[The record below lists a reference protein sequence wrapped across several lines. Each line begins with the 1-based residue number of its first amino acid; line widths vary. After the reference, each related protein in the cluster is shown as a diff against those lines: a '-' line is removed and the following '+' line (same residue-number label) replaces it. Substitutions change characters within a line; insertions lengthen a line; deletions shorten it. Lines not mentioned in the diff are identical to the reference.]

1 MKSERRSAFAAA
13 AVTVA
18 VAGGVF
24 TAACGQS
31 LALTSEAGDAVE
43 YDLVMFDTTSVPLEL
58 PFSGTLLSG
67 RITLSLD
74 GTCERALVVRD
85 AGPASPGEVESSWD
99 CEWEREGDEITFT
112 WLAEP
117 PGSEMSPAAATAGVI
132 DGDLLTLSIDTGI
145 VCVTTPCPTH
155 WIEVYEAVAP

>member
-1 MKSERRSAFAAA
+1 MKSERRRAFGAA

-18 VAGGVF
+18 VGVF

-31 LALTSEAGDAVE
+31 LALTSEVGDAVE
-43 YDLVMFDTTSVPLEL
+43 YDLIMFDTTSVPMEL

-67 RITLSLD
+67 RITLSPD

-85 AGPASPGEVESSWD
+85 AGPASPGEVESSWP
-99 CEWEREGDEITFT
+99 CEWEHEGDEITFT

-117 PGSEMSPAAATAGVI
+117 PASEMTPAAATAGVI
-132 DGDLLTLSIDTGI
+132 EGDRLTLSIDTGI
-145 VCVTTPCPTH
+145 VCVTAPCPTH